1 MSSHFH
7 IFIFPYSFPFIP
19 FQGNGVI
26 DTVTPCVDRIK
37 PPFGK
42 CTTRLMD
49 ALIIS
54 VVMSIQI
61 IQDDELLPA
70 SLTEPNLPMNLKAGS
85 YARS

>member
-1 MSSHFH
+1 
-7 IFIFPYSFPFIP
+7 
-19 FQGNGVI
+19 
-26 DTVTPCVDRIK
+26 
-37 PPFGK
+37 
-42 CTTRLMD
+42 MD

-70 SLTEPNLPMNLKAGS
+70 SLTEPNLPMNLNAGS